1 MDIKKF
7 ENKLRKLAKLAVKT
21 GVNIQPGQMLLI
33 NTSVDAKE
41 FAIMVAEEA
50 YLAGAGY
57 VEVNFSEAEISKLS
71 FKHASDKYLYDV
83 PEYVVEKFKY
93 YINESVARLSI
104 SSPNPEAFKGVDP
117 KRIATAAKASS
128 EKLGFFRKFSM
139 ASGTQWSIVAW
150 PNKVWAKKVFPNM
163 EEEAAVEALL
173 DAILYASR
181 VTEDNDVEQEWKTH
195 TGNLARYS
203 KTLNNYNFKT
213 LTFKNSLGTD
223 LTLDLVENHIW
234 AGGAEH
240 SLNGFEFAPNIP
252 TEEVFSMPHSHG
264 VNGKVVSTKPL
275 SYSGKLIENF
285 YLEFKDGKVVNYGAE
300 KEVEALKYLLEMDEG
315 SSRLGEVALISH
327 NSPIS
332 NQNILYYNTLFDEN
346 ASCHLALGNAYT
358 MNIKD
363 GNTLSEE
370 ELLKQGFNKSM
381 NHVDFMFGSEDMDVD
396 GITHDGKVVPIFR
409 KGNFVF

>member
-21 GVNIQPGQMLLI
+21 GVNIQPGQMLLVS
-33 NTSVDAKE
+33 TSVDAKE
-41 FAIMVAEEA
+41 FATMVAEEA

-71 FKHASDKYLYDV
+71 FKYASDKYLYDV
-83 PEYVVEKFKY
+83 PNYTVEKFKY
-93 YINESVARLSI
+93 YMEQEVARLSI

-117 KRIATAAKASS
+117 ARMAQAAKASS
-128 EKLGFFRKFSM
+128 EKLSFFRKFSM

-150 PNKVWAKKVFPNM
+150 PNKVWAKKVFPDM
-163 EEEAAVEALL
+163 EEEAAMEALL

-181 VTEDNDVEQEWKTH
+181 VTEDNDVEAEWKNH
-195 TGNLARYS
+195 TDNLARYS
-203 KTLNNYNFKT
+203 KTLNDYNFKT
-213 LTFKNSLGTD
+213 LKFKNGLGTD

-240 SLNGFEFAPNIP
+240 SLNGYVFAPNIP

-363 GNTLSEE
+363 GNSLSEE

-381 NHVDFMFGSEDMDVD
+381 NHVDFMFGSADMDVD
-396 GITHDGKVVPIFR
+396 GITHDGQIIPIFR

>member
-1 MDIKKF
+1 MDFKKF

-21 GVNIQPGQMLLI
+21 GINIQPGQMLLI
-33 NTSVDAKE
+33 NTSVDAKD
-41 FAIMVAEEA
+41 FAKLVVEEA

-57 VEVNFSEAEISKLS
+57 VEVQFSESEISKLTY
-71 FKHASDKYLYDV
+71 KYASDKYLYDV
-83 PEYVVEKFKY
+83 PEHQVQKFKY
-93 YINESVARLSI
+93 YIDQEVARLSI

-117 KRIATAAKASS
+117 ARMAQAAKASA
-128 EKLGFFRKFSM
+128 EKLEFFRKFSM

-150 PNKVWAKKVFPNM
+150 PNAVWAKKVFPTL

-181 VTEDNDVEQEWKTH
+181 VTEDNDVEEEWKTH
-195 TGNLARYS
+195 TENLARYS
-203 KTLNNYNFKT
+203 KTLNDYNFKT

-223 LTLDLVENHIW
+223 LTVDLVENHIW

-240 SLNGFEFAPNIP
+240 SLNGYEFAPNIP

-285 YLEFKDGKVVNYGAE
+285 FLEFKEGKVVNYGAE

-363 GNTLSEE
+363 GNSLSEE
-370 ELLKQGFNKSM
+370 ELVKKGYNKSM

-396 GITHDGKVVPIFR
+396 GITYDGKVVPIFR